1 MDSNKVYDLLISNNI
16 NIDRDIFDYGFL
28 VFKTYIKYF
37 LVVIPLS
44 IFFNLFFQ
52 LICFI
57 IVFIPLRRYIGGYHL
72 DSMKACFIASV
83 LITFFIIFFSTRI
96 EYIPLFIKLIVIFI
110 TIFITYHVGAMD
122 HPNKR
127 ISIEEKR
134 NYTLKAIK
142 IEFLYLLL
150 MIFLHLN
157 NIYIFSNILFLTI
170 IFCVLN
176 ALVTYLIKKSDIMN
190 TET

>member
-1 MDSNKVYDLLISNNI
+1 MNNNKVYNLLISNNI
-16 NIDRDIFDYGFL
+16 NIDRDVFDYGFL
-28 VFKTYIKYF
+28 ILKTYIKYL

-83 LITFFIIFFSTRI
+83 LITFFIIFFSTHI
-96 EYIPLFIKLIVIFI
+96 GYIPLFIKIVVMFI
-110 TIFITYHVGAMD
+110 TIFTTYHIGAMD

-127 ISIEEKR
+127 ISLEEKK
-134 NYTLKAIK
+134 NYTSKAIK
-142 IEFLYLLL
+142 IELLYLLL
-150 MIFLHLN
+150 VIFFHLN
-157 NIYIFSNILFLTI
+157 NVYVFSNILFLTI

-176 ALVTYLIKKSDIMN
+176 AFVTYLIKKSDIIN